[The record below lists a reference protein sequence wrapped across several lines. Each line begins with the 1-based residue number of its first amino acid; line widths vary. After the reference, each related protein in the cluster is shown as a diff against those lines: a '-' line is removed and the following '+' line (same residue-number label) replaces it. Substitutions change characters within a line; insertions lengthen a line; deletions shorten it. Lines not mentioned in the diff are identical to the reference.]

1 MIIRRERCL
10 RMNRFTQ
17 IRQDKS
23 GSLLTLPQIRSC
35 VRMGTFLKLARQ
47 GISNA
52 RGIEAYNSSVRE
64 YNRRCG
70 YFRYRR
76 GDLQQ
81 ARRDVERHRGEIE
94 KESAR
99 WAQEKS
105 R

>member
-1 MIIRRERCL
+1 MPADEPFYADL
-10 RMNRFTQ
+10 PE
-17 IRQDKS
+17 KA

-35 VRMGTFLKLARQ
+35 VRLGIFLELARP
-47 GISNA
+47 GIPND
-52 RGIEAYNSSVRE
+52 RGREAYNSSVRD

-70 YFRYRR
+70 QFRYHR
-76 GDLQQ
+76 GDLEQ

-99 WAQEKS
+99 WVQEKS